1 MPAPGRGWS
10 VGWGLPLGVRVRWLV
25 RGRSRASGGCGWS
38 FVWWS
43 LLVWW
48 SPVWG
53 VSVLCGSVLCGQGG
67 SIACGDLEVAA
78 SGMRVCCDA
87 HHPAVAVDDAVV
99 VAAQQDEVVGVGCS
113 TVVVVF
119 HVVGVAP
126 VGWGFTSGEHA
137 PTVSDRKSASLCPVG
152 VTFLG
157 SARNRLTTGSDDHPR
172 NGRITGEQLP
182 LTTRAPQSCTG
193 DIANSM

>member
-1 MPAPGRGWS
+1 
-10 VGWGLPLGVRVRWLV
+10 
-25 RGRSRASGGCGWS
+25 
-38 FVWWS
+38 
-43 LLVWW
+43 VWW
-48 SPVWG
+48 SPVWW
-53 VSVLCGSVLCGQGG
+53 VAVLCGSGG
-67 SIACGDLEVAA
+67 AGGGGDLEVAA
-78 SGMRVCCDA
+78 GVRVCCDA

-182 LTTRAPQSCTG
+182 LTTRVPQSCTG